1 MLGQNDSEIS
11 STSVHAID
19 AGTHTCNVVD
29 SVGKTGSGSLTMNV
43 YGKFFSL
50 IASVVENS
58 SSCFFFSFCRNCAVC
73 SKCWDNSQH
82 EHDTCRCQ

>member
-43 YGKFFSL
+43 YGMFSYSSFSY
-50 IASVVENS
+50 SVVTKLVQ
-58 SSCFFFSFCRNCAVC
+58 FYFLLSF
-73 SKCWDNSQH
+73 
-82 EHDTCRCQ
+82 